1 MKQSRGVFLAIAS
14 VAALVAVPSSNA
26 RSGQFDGK
34 VCALVTAAAQR
45 AAGAPAPCVQSTVK
59 SLQLTHPTVWVANWG
74 TSSVPG
80 GPDHFMTVQ
89 VGPPAVAI
97 VFRKGSRLNPIRVK
111 YVGPVEL
118 APGVKGYYALSGYK
132 GTAGGRGTIRFVKGG
147 YLCQMTVVDAST
159 NVLPGLLAV
168 AKSAAARL

>member
-1 MKQSRGVFLAIAS
+1 MKQSRGAFLAIAW
-14 VAALVAVPSSNA
+14 VTAMVAVPPASA

-45 AAGAPAPCVQSTVK
+45 AAGTTAPCVQSSMK
-59 SLQLTHPTVWVANWG
+59 SLQLKHPTVWVANWG

-80 GPDHFMTVQ
+80 GPEHFMTAQ
-89 VGPPAVAI
+89 VGPPTAAI
-97 VFRKGSRLNPIRVK
+97 DFRKGRLNPIRVK
-111 YVGPVEL
+111 YVGPVQL

-132 GTAGGRGTIRFVKGG
+132 GIAGGRGTIKFIKDG
-147 YLCQMTVVDAST
+147 YLCQMTVVDASR